1 MIDVGGH
8 HPPTPSSEE
17 EGGIV
22 ARHSKAPSSL
32 EEGVGGGGVTR
43 EVLLKRAAAMRRN
56 PTEPERRLW
65 MELRDSRFGGFK
77 FRRQAIMNYRIV
89 DFFCPAVGLVV
100 ELDGETHEL
109 ERDQRRDKKLVEAT
123 EFAIVRFRNED
134 VMRNLNGVLLAL
146 QQALADRPGRWPE
159 ALGHHPPAPSSKED
173 GE

>member
-1 MIDVGGH
+1 MTGVGSH
-8 HPPTPSSEE
+8 HPPTPSSEA
-17 EGGIV
+17 EGGI
-22 ARHSKAPSSL
+22 AKAPSSL

-65 MELRDSRFGGFK
+65 MELRDSRLGGFK
-77 FRRQAIMNYRIV
+77 FRRQAIMGYRIV

-100 ELDGETHEL
+100 ELDGETHEP

-134 VMRNLNGVLLAL
+134 VMRNLSGVLLVL
-146 QQALADRPGRWPE
+146 QQTLADRPGRWSE
-159 ALGHHPPAPSSKED
+159 VLRHQPPTPSCEEE

>member
-1 MIDVGGH
+1 MTDLGGH

-17 EGGIV
+17 EGEIV
-22 ARHSKAPSSL
+22 ALHSKAPSSL

-65 MELRDSRFGGFK
+65 MELRDSRLGGFK
-77 FRRQAIMNYRIV
+77 FRRQAITGYRIV

-100 ELDGETHEL
+100 ELDGETHEPD
-109 ERDQRRDKKLVEAT
+109 RDQRRDEKLAETT

-134 VMRNLNGVLLAL
+134 VMRNLSGVLLVL

-159 ALGHHPPAPSSKED
+159 AQRHPPPEEG